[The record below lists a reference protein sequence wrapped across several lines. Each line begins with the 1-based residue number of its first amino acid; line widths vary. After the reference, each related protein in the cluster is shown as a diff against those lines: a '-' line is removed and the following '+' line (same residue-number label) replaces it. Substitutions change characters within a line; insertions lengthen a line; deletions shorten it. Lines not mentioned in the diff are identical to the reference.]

1 MSLVTITNAHTSEE
15 RIIRYLPGR
24 PKQYRFN
31 GQTGRFNINGTKDV
45 GTSLT
50 VQPIAWHIFE
60 ENLFARGRKEVWAEL
75 FFVDETDA
83 VSSIMF
89 NNSSVN
95 ELYSLIEPLFYDD
108 LTLADVVL
116 TITAEKKQNTK
127 VTPIGTYYIAQFE
140 YKPAGPGTKAMFEE
154 LAQQA
159 PLFRADTLT
168 PTAVTSLV
176 SDFFAY
182 GIETHAQPAQLEA
195 AKQEA
200 NN

>member
-1 MSLVTITNAHTSEE
+1 MSLISVTNSQTGESRTIK
-15 RIIRYLPGR
+15 YLAGR

-50 VQPIAWHIFE
+50 VQPVAWHIFE
-60 ENLFARGRKEVWAEL
+60 ENLFARGRKELWAEL

-83 VSSIMF
+83 LSCIMF

-95 ELYSLIEPLFYDD
+95 ELYGLIEPLFYDG
-108 LTLADVVL
+108 LALADVVL

-127 VTPIGTYYIAQFE
+127 VTPIGTYYIAQFD
-140 YKPAGPGTKAMFEE
+140 YKPATPGTKAMFEE
-154 LAQQA
+154 VAQRV
-159 PLFRADTLT
+159 PVYRTDTIT

-182 GIETHAQPAQLEA
+182 GLDLPQTVQAQLAAPAEEA
-195 AKQEA
+195 
-200 NN
+200 